1 MIPRRRI
8 RIDAADLTDLLRTI
22 WRRGERARADV
33 AAFEKAAAA
42 YLGSPHVFATA
53 SGRDALDLILDGL
66 GVGAGDEL
74 IVPAY
79 TLGELLPRIRARG
92 IVPVPADIDPATLNL
107 TVASVAARVSP
118 RTRAIF
124 AAHLFGT
131 PCDIRGLC
139 AFAQEHG
146 LAVIEDCAHAF
157 GARVDG
163 RPVGTFG
170 SAALFS
176 LEVNK
181 PVATFGGGLLVTRDA
196 ALAAFA
202 QAALRARPSGES
214 TAVRKAIAKIG
225 EELLVRSPLY
235 GPLARLLFSPR
246 VRARF
251 ERFYRRA
258 HDRLRAGPVAY
269 SGFQARLG
277 SRRLARLD
285 ARNEAANAQ
294 RERLA
299 ATLAGPLSRV
309 VRDRDGEPCFYNL
322 VVRYGGA
329 ADTLRERGRRLG
341 IDIAVG
347 SEVMDDVAA
356 LLGHDDCPNAA
367 AALREIFQL
376 PCYEELSAAREA
388 RLAAALRTLASPA

>member
-8 RIDAADLTDLLRTI
+8 RIDAADLADLLRSI
-22 WRRGERARADV
+22 WRRGAQARADV
-33 AAFEKAAAA
+33 AAFESDAAS

-66 GVGAGDEL
+66 GLAAGDEL

-79 TLGELLPRIRARG
+79 TLGELLPRISARG

-118 RTRAIF
+118 NTRAVL

-139 AFAQEHG
+139 ALAERHGFA
-146 LAVIEDCAHAF
+146 LIEDCAHAF

-163 RPVGTFG
+163 KPVGTFG
-170 SAALFS
+170 IAALFS

-196 ALAAFA
+196 VLAAFA
-202 QAALRARPSGES
+202 EAALRQRPGGEWA
-214 TAVRKAIAKIG
+214 AVRKAVTKIG

-235 GPLARLLFSPR
+235 GPLAKMLFSDSLR
-246 VRARF
+246 GRF
-251 ERFYRRA
+251 ERFYRRT
-258 HDRLRAGPVAY
+258 HDRLRAGPVSY

-277 SRRLARLD
+277 RRRLARLD
-285 ARNEAANAQ
+285 ARNVELNALRAQ
-294 RERLA
+294 LA
-299 ATLAGPLSRV
+299 ASLAGPLSNV
-309 VRDRDGEPCFYNL
+309 VRDRDGEPCFYNF
-322 VVRYGGA
+322 VARWAG
-329 ADTLRERGRRLG
+329 DTSALRRRGQQLG
-341 IDIAVG
+341 IDIALG

-356 LLGHDDCPNAA
+356 QLGDCPGAA
-367 AALREIFQL
+367 AALREVIQL
-376 PCYEELSAAREA
+376 PCYEGLAAGQVA
-388 RLAAALRTLASPA
+388 RLAAGLRALAGAA